1 MEFKNADPT
10 TAEIDVKI
18 DLASVK
24 TDSPKLDEH
33 LKSPD
38 FFDVAKF
45 PEAKFVSSQVAKNA
59 DGTYVVS
66 GELTLRG
73 VTKEI
78 SIPAKI
84 ELADASVSM
93 TAAFEINRKDFQ
105 IVYPGM
111 PDNLIKDMVT
121 IKLLTKASLK

>member
-1 MEFKNADPT
+1 M
-10 TAEIDVKI
+10 
-18 DLASVK
+18 
-24 TDSPKLDEH
+24 
-33 LKSPD
+33 
-38 FFDVAKF
+38 
-45 PEAKFVSSQVAKNA
+45 AKNA